1 MSHRRLFANAASNT
15 LGFVAQLVVSF
26 FLTPV
31 ILDALGQARYGVWSF
46 AESFLAYLMLFDL
59 GVAAA
64 LVRFVPRC
72 LAAQDRAGLNRVF
85 SACLVLFTAV
95 AAVAGLA
102 GWLVLELFV
111 ERSLKV
117 PDGLRGEARFVFL
130 AVVVSFAASLP
141 LSIFPAMLDGLNA
154 LTAKSGTRTAVLVL
168 RVPALLLALRTEAPL
183 LGLIL
188 VLTASNLLES
198 LVLAWQVFRRIP
210 GLRFVP
216 REIDRAT
223 VRMIRGYSLDSFV
236 AMIAGRLSFCTD
248 AFVIGSA
255 LGAAAITPFN
265 FAFRLVDLAKV
276 VLRSV
281 TTTLTPAVS
290 AREATGDLAAVRAYF
305 LHGTRLVLY
314 LVLPVQF
321 GLYVLGRPFL
331 ALWLKKDPAVAA
343 AAGPTLWIL
352 AATLAV
358 SIAQS
363 VASRVLYG
371 MGHIRL
377 FARVALLEGVANLL
391 LSLALVRPL
400 GIEGVAW
407 GTTIPHAGFCLFAI
421 IHAGRLLGV
430 RPRDYLRAWVKPL
443 AAAVLPAGV
452 WLLRTRAA
460 VPGTW
465 TEFITVGLFGMVPFA
480 GLVAL
485 LEARP
490 HLTAAVRRWR
500 LRVPAFGP
508 LSTRR

>member
-85 SACLVLFTAV
+85 SACLVFFTAV

-102 GWLVLELFV
+102 GWLVLKLFV
-111 ERSLKV
+111 EYSLRV
-117 PDGLRGEARFVFL
+117 PDGLRGEARLVFV

-141 LSIFPAMLDGLNA
+141 LSVFPAMLDGLNA

-188 VLTASNLLES
+188 VLAASNLLES
-198 LVLAWQVFRRIP
+198 LALAWQVFRRIP

-236 AMIAGRLSFCTD
+236 AMIAGRLSFYTD

-255 LGAAAITPFN
+255 VGAAAITPFSL
-265 FAFRLVDLAKV
+265 AFRLVDLAKV

-290 AREATGDLAAVRAYF
+290 AREATGDLATVRAYF

-314 LVLPVQF
+314 LVLPVQV

-331 ALWLKKDPAVAA
+331 ALWLKEPKVVA

-352 AATLAV
+352 AVTLAV

-371 MGHIRL
+371 IGRIRL

-421 IHAGRLLGV
+421 VHASRLLGV
-430 RPRDYLRAWVKPL
+430 RARDYLRAWVKPL
-443 AAAVLPAGV
+443 AAASLPAGV

-460 VPGTW
+460 VPATW
-465 TEFITVGLFGMVPFA
+465 AEFISVGLFGMVPFA

-490 HLTAAVRRWR
+490 HLTAVARRWR

-508 LSTRR
+508 LWTRR